1 MSRAARCYTLIDI
14 EILNLTLRLRIHIGS
29 CPRLRFAQSDRMIA
43 VETTPAGIRVTI
55 PTGEVD
61 PGQLDEVLSWLQL
74 ESATRR
80 SAMSEAEADAMAESG
95 KAQWWAENKSRFIK
109 KES

>member
-1 MSRAARCYTLIDI
+1 
-14 EILNLTLRLRIHIGS
+14 
-29 CPRLRFAQSDRMIA
+29 MIA
-43 VETTPAGIRVTI
+43 IETTPAGIRVTI

-61 PGQLDEVLSWLQL
+61 PGQLDEVLRWLRL

-80 SAMSEAEADAMAESG
+80 SAMSEAEADAMAETG

-109 KES
+109 TES